1 MWTTDKN
8 VQEYESEEIPANK
21 TKLALLIMSQFKIQ
35 MYYRFSIDLEPIFQ
49 GLNSILDFEFRDTK
63 FIGML
68 ILNPLY
74 INMK

>member
-49 GLNSILDFEFRDTK
+49 GLNSILDFEIRDTK